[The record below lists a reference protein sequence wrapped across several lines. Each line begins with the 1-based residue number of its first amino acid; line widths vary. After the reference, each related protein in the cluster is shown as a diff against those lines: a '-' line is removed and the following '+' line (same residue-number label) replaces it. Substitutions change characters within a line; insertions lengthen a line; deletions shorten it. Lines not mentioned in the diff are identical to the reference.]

1 MQMLTRHQLKRF
13 VEAHLALGEQSHGY
27 RILVLRD
34 RQRVRRAQAVVA
46 SNKKPV
52 RFFCGT
58 RRFRWKTRPAFW
70 QD

>member
-1 MQMLTRHQLKRF
+1 MLTRHQLLRF

-52 RFFCGT
+52 RFFCG
-58 RRFRWKTRPAFW
+58 RAVSLEDAARVLAR
-70 QD
+70 